1 MEQQRPVHRQSPDD
15 GQSPDHR
22 QSPDDRQ
29 GLDPSATPLDGEI
42 RLHACRVLAAAR
54 TGPRVEVHLLA
65 SSGERV
71 DLFAHLAVAG
81 GAAASRPRTGA
92 PDPSGVRAPA
102 GGAGGPVRSWPA
114 PPGPLPQVFAFTF
127 ATPDAAAA
135 ELVVVDHWGRHGI
148 LVEAWTSGL
157 NQAAVLWDP
166 ATGVTT
172 GVRLPL
178 GT

>member
-1 MEQQRPVHRQSPDD
+1 MAQQSPEEQRTPEEQQSAEGQQSPEE
-15 GQSPDHR
+15 QRSPG
-22 QSPDDRQ
+22 P
-29 GLDPSATPLDGEI
+29 PAVAIDGET

-54 TGPRVEVHLLA
+54 TGARVEVHLLA
-65 SSGERV
+65 ASGERV
-71 DLFAHLAVAG
+71 DLFAHLGVAEGVAG
-81 GAAASRPRTGA
+81 NGPRWGLPSVSGA
-92 PDPSGVRAPA
+92 PSPSVRL
-102 GGAGGPVRSWPA
+102 VPA
-114 PPGPLPQVFAFTF
+114 PVGPLPQVFVFTF
-127 ATPDAAAA
+127 VTPADAAA
-135 ELVVVDHWGRHGI
+135 ELVVVDHWGRHGV